1 MSYRHD
7 SACRDGYQ
15 AGQMQ
20 KRKSA
25 MEELIEFLKEYTDFF
40 EEVEKKQQ
48 EKLKVLTQ
56 GELAGIE
63 ETIVM
68 QQALDK
74 QIENMEQRRM
84 ELFEQAGYGG
94 RSLREVT
101 ADAKGQQ
108 RSALEEIY
116 RRLDASIGEIKYLN
130 QKCMKLA
137 QTALTRMGIIP
148 QEQIEGTSGYQQRKR
163 YSGSILQTKV

>member
-1 MSYRHD
+1 
-7 SACRDGYQ
+7 
-15 AGQMQ
+15 MQ
-20 KRKSA
+20 KRKSV
-25 MEELIEFLKEYTDFF
+25 MEELIEFLKEYTAFF

-48 EKLKVLTQ
+48 EKLEALTK

-63 ETIVM
+63 ETIVV

-74 QIENMEQRRM
+74 QIGNMEQRRM
-84 ELFEQAGYGG
+84 VLFEQAGYGG
-94 RSLREVT
+94 WSFREVI
-101 ADAKGQQ
+101 ADTQGQQ
-108 RSALEEIY
+108 REALEALY
-116 RRLDASIGEIKYLN
+116 QRVDRSIGEIRFLN

-148 QEQIEGTSGYQQRKR
+148 QEQIEGSSGYQQRKR

>member
-1 MSYRHD
+1 
-7 SACRDGYQ
+7 
-15 AGQMQ
+15 
-20 KRKSA
+20 
-25 MEELIEFLKEYTDFF
+25 MEELIEFLKEYTAFF

-48 EKLKVLTQ
+48 EKLEALTK

-63 ETIVM
+63 ETIVV

-74 QIENMEQRRM
+74 QIGNMEQRRM
-84 ELFEQAGYGG
+84 VLFEQAGYGG
-94 RSLREVT
+94 WSFREVI
-101 ADAKGQQ
+101 ADTQGQQ
-108 RSALEEIY
+108 REALEALYE
-116 RRLDASIGEIKYLN
+116 RLDRSIGEIRFLN

-148 QEQIEGTSGYQQRKR
+148 QEQIEGSSGYQQRKR